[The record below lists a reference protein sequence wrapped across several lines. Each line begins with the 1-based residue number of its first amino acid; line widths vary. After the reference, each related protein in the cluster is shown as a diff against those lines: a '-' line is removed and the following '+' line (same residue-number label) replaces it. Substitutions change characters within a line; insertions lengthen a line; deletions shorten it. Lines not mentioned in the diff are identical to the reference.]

1 MNIYLRRPLRV
12 NNGSTL
18 FIMGFVV
25 SYLGGVKSVLNLN
38 KSVRVSGYE
47 SRFDFQIGIV
57 QILEKNYYVL
67 Y

>member
-57 QILEKNYYVL
+57 QILEKNYVL

>member
-1 MNIYLRRPLRV
+1 MALRF
-12 NNGSTL
+12 